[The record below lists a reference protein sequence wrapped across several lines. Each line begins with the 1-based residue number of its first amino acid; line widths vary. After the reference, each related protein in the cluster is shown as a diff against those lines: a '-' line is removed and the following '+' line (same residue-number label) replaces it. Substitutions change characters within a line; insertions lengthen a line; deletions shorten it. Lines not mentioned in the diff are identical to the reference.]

1 MDSLKRKVS
10 ANPPSTNNEGQSTKA
25 SWRDIKA
32 TEYFVKACLDQ
43 VTKRQ
48 RNGTCFTKKGWQ
60 GIVSQFHEQS
70 GLNYD
75 KVQLKNRYDSLRKEW
90 KVWYNLFGKVTELG
104 WNFEKNIVYAS
115 DEWWEK
121 KELENPQYAK
131 FRDKG
136 LPLAHQLTTLFKD
149 VVANGEHAWAPSS
162 GVLPNE
168 NLGNDDIDVGLDDAE
183 GSGDSE
189 DASIGAATGFGNINL
204 NTSQGAVSQ
213 SSGQMRKRV
222 IRAEQKGKKKATP
235 STSIVEAVNVIAE
248 TCKSWNE
255 AISNASI
262 GEVMAE
268 IQTMDAVTS
277 DLEFHTMCCN
287 LMLFKPAREMFVSL
301 RGFEERRL
309 TWLKFASFN
318 PTMFM
323 KY

>member
-10 ANPPSTNNEGQSTKA
+10 ANPPSTNNEGQSSKA
-25 SWRDIKA
+25 SWKDIKA

-43 VTKRQ
+43 VTKCQ
-48 RNGTCFTKKGWQ
+48 RNGTCFTKKGWK

-75 KVQLKNRYDSLRKEW
+75 KKNTVD
-90 KVWYNLFGKVTELG
+90 
-104 WNFEKNIVYAS
+104 AS

-136 LPLAHQLTTLFKD
+136 LPFAHQLTTLFKD
-149 VVANGEHAWAPSS
+149 VVANGEHALTPSS

-183 GSGDSE
+183 G
-189 DASIGAATGFGNINL
+189 
-204 NTSQGAVSQ
+204 AVSQ
-213 SSGQMRKRV
+213 SSGQKRKRV
-222 IRAEQKGKKKATP
+222 IGDGQKGKKKATP

-248 TCKSWNE
+248 TCKSRNE

-262 GEVMAE
+262 G
-268 IQTMDAVTS
+268 
-277 DLEFHTMCCN
+277 
-287 LMLFKPAREMFVSL
+287 
-301 RGFEERRL
+301 
-309 TWLKFASFN
+309 
-318 PTMFM
+318 
-323 KY
+323 